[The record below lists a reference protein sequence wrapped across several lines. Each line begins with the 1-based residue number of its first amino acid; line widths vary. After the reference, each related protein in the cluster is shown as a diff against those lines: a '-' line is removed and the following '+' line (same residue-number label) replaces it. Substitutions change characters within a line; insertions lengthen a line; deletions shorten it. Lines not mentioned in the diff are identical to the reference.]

1 MSADRETPEQDN
13 LTDPGNDQN
22 LLASSLLD
30 LMMRDAIA
38 DLDDIEEPRAAD
50 LAALDELEEPSADEL
65 AALEDI
71 EEPTAAE
78 LAALDD
84 VGDAAESHAA
94 EPAQQPALA
103 LLTAIEEPELVS
115 LESLDDAK
123 KIETLD
129 EDLMEEDE
137 TLDEPLDNFAD
148 IELDDEDL
156 DDEGYDLDDE
166 DIVHFQDLYGEDG
179 DIIPSFRE
187 GEADDEDESGIAYYD
202 DLR

>member
-84 VGDAAESHAA
+84 LRGR
-94 EPAQQPALA
+94 
-103 LLTAIEEPELVS
+103 
-115 LESLDDAK
+115 
-123 KIETLD
+123 
-129 EDLMEEDE
+129 
-137 TLDEPLDNFAD
+137 
-148 IELDDEDL
+148 
-156 DDEGYDLDDE
+156 G
-166 DIVHFQDLYGEDG
+166 
-179 DIIPSFRE
+179 
-187 GEADDEDESGIAYYD
+187 GIACRRAGAATCARLAYRD
-202 DLR
+202 